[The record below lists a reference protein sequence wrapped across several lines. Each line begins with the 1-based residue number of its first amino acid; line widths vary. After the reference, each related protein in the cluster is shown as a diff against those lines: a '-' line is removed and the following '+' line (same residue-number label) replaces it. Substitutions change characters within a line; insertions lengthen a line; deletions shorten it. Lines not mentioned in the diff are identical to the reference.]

1 MSGNTS
7 AAEILLERGAQINH
21 IDKDKHSPVHW
32 AVVCGQFDTLA
43 LLLRKGANVNASDNQ
58 VVVSVWQKPPLSL
71 RYTKSAF
78 QGAQPL
84 HYATISEDIPQ
95 ERNEAILHIL
105 LKNGASVNG
114 KDIDERTPILWAASN
129 GNTEAMMSLIQAG
142 GDRYAIDRDQ
152 LNALHCAASH
162 GHEHMLEL
170 LIESCDKSIIDATD
184 RNGDTPLFYAVT
196 LGHFECARLL
206 LLSGA
211 NANHQDLRLRTPSHC
226 AAAKGQLRMLKVL
239 KHFGASFEIQ
249 NRRGDIP
256 LHEAIQAGSKDI
268 VEWLLALHPSTINSA
283 NHEGRTGLH
292 LAAAS
297 GNMEIVVMLCSKNAE
312 IDPVMFYKGALYT
325 PLDFAKKKGHELVV
339 EYLTRRHSAK
349 TANQIPEDQRKDWM
363 RKLEEQIEQGKSL
376 TSSRRLGVNLST
388 TMWWENFSAI
398 ILFHNKLSGSRR
410 PSSASPRALSS
421 FVPKSTSTTDLLNVF
436 DNMAVGDTQAERE
449 AVDERIKRIVQEQIQ
464 KAVHANEEEDLLKKD
479 IEEADTSVTQSA
491 TEVDS
496 IIAYAAQENSESK
509 KKNKKSIR
517 ATSTKSKTKSRR
529 RGDSEAKENV
539 SPSRN
544 VSKKSTKPQTP
555 EASDEEDEP
564 IASPA
569 EHFDDNSDSPY
580 GNVRQDNENNGSI
593 DVVYSSAEDTGADS
607 IAFEEFRAKARR
619 ALRDTS
625 SSGVVA
631 HRDIFDDNVRR
642 APKEKP
648 KEKKTNLR
656 YLHEKAIFNELTHLK
671 KMQIQYGKVNE
682 RVLVRSLIGNFCKM
696 HDLNPAHFKFQTF
709 YAWEKF
715 LYDQLKL
722 IYMEERQRLKNTRP
736 PPNTRFESRLR
747 QARAIPIN
755 MRGSELMRLSDEQSS
770 SAKSTRKS
778 VNSRGTDKQS
788 YTGHRRCDCLGNHVL
803 IK

>member
-1 MSGNTS
+1 
-7 AAEILLERGAQINH
+7 
-21 IDKDKHSPVHW
+21 
-32 AVVCGQFDTLA
+32 
-43 LLLRKGANVNASDNQ
+43 
-58 VVVSVWQKPPLSL
+58 
-71 RYTKSAF
+71 
-78 QGAQPL
+78 
-84 HYATISEDIPQ
+84 
-95 ERNEAILHIL
+95 
-105 LKNGASVNG
+105 
-114 KDIDERTPILWAASN
+114 
-129 GNTEAMMSLIQAG
+129 
-142 GDRYAIDRDQ
+142 
-152 LNALHCAASH
+152 
-162 GHEHMLEL
+162 
-170 LIESCDKSIIDATD
+170 
-184 RNGDTPLFYAVT
+184 
-196 LGHFECARLL
+196 
-206 LLSGA
+206 
-211 NANHQDLRLRTPSHC
+211 
-226 AAAKGQLRMLKVL
+226 MLKVL

-363 RKLEEQIEQGKSL
+363 RKLEEQIEQAQKESGYQPSNAEKFARNFGSARKL
-376 TSSRRLGVNLST
+376 YRRRSQGENQSEETQTVLPDRKPVSTNTS
-388 TMWWENFSAI
+388 
-398 ILFHNKLSGSRR
+398 LSGSRR

-569 EHFDDNSDSPY
+569 EHFDDSSDSPY

-593 DVVYSSAEDTGADS
+593 DVVYSSAEDSGADS